1 MSRPLT
7 FDDPLR
13 PLSPADLQSSTVP
26 AGTALV
32 CGEPARP
39 GAAEPVA
46 GALTRHGWASPVA
59 ADLDR
64 ARWLASVRQLH
75 VIIILGQT
83 PRWSAQAVMTIRAV
97 TTAPILVLAEFG
109 QEGHARLF
117 ETGADMVAGAS
128 VGETWLVAAVSSL
141 VRRHRPAR
149 TALRYLE
156 CDGLRL
162 DLISQKVTVD
172 GEPCEMPPSE
182 FVLLRFL
189 MTHPQVALRHSTI
202 IKAVWD
208 WKYADDRNALRICVN
223 RLRKRLGDTAGE
235 PRFIESLR
243 GFGYSWVL
251 PVSQFAADL
260 TEPGSLEADTSLHEL
275 AAESRSLQAGLLA
288 AQTLRAAADFVVSSV
303 VSDGICDAAAVM
315 VRDGKMLR
323 LIAQTGNTPAWQ
335 AAVGAGVPLARGF
348 VAADTV
354 LSGQTRHFVNIV
366 DMSKHY
372 SSTAGLMKEADL
384 PVLLSIPLV
393 NRARV
398 WGHIGFAARSSSAFT
413 PAHLMLLEGSGHLL
427 GALADPAPD
436 GSAAGLP
443 AGA

>member
-1 MSRPLT
+1 M
-7 FDDPLR
+7 
-13 PLSPADLQSSTVP
+13 
-26 AGTALV
+26 
-32 CGEPARP
+32 
-39 GAAEPVA
+39 
-46 GALTRHGWASPVA
+46 
-59 ADLDR
+59 
-64 ARWLASVRQLH
+64 
-75 VIIILGQT
+75 
-83 PRWSAQAVMTIRAV
+83 
-97 TTAPILVLAEFG
+97 
-109 QEGHARLF
+109 
-117 ETGADMVAGAS
+117 
-128 VGETWLVAAVSSL
+128 
-141 VRRHRPAR
+141 
-149 TALRYLE
+149 
-156 CDGLRL
+156 
-162 DLISQKVTVD
+162 
-172 GEPCEMPPSE
+172 
-182 FVLLRFL
+182 
-189 MTHPQVALRHSTI
+189 
-202 IKAVWD
+202 
-208 WKYADDRNALRICVN
+208 
-223 RLRKRLGDTAGE
+223 
-235 PRFIESLR
+235 
-243 GFGYSWVL
+243 
-251 PVSQFAADL
+251 SQFAADL
-260 TEPGSLEADTSLHEL
+260 SEPGSLEADSSLHEL

-288 AQTLRAAADFVVSSV
+288 ARTLRAAADFVVSSV

-335 AAVGAGVPLARGF
+335 AAVGRGVPLARGF

-427 GALADPAPD
+427 GALADPAPG